1 MNGNEIRCS
10 TIVIQNP
17 DWASR
22 AADFALLVLDSLQK
36 RDWQISLVFC
46 DDSSMQKLN
55 RDYRAIDSATDV
67 LSFPLGAVEPSKR
80 GRKKFIAGDIVISVE
95 ALERNSKDFSV
106 SKDEELRRLIVHG
119 ILHLSGMDHEDNSA
133 KQPMLVQQEELLSKL
148 NWSIFI

>member
-1 MNGNEIRCS
+1 MNRNEVRCS
-10 TIVIQNP
+10 TIAIQNP

-36 RDWQISLVFC
+36 RDWQLSLVFC
-46 DDSSMQKLN
+46 DDDSMQRLN
-55 RDYRAIDSATDV
+55 RDYRSIDSPTDV

-80 GRKKFIAGDIVISVE
+80 GIKKFIAGDVVISIE
-95 ALERNSKDFSV
+95 ALERNSTDFSV

-119 ILHLSGMDHEDNSA
+119 ILHLSGMDHEDNSPE
-133 KQPMLVQQEELLSKL
+133 QPMLVQQEDLLRKL